1 MKTNIAANRVQKQK
15 TLKSSIN
22 CSGVGLHSGDNVI
35 MTLHPAEPGAG
46 IVFRRTDV
54 AGKGAII
61 PATWE
66 YAIESPL
73 CTTLVKDDVKIGTI
87 EHLMSALAGF
97 GIDNC
102 YIDINACEV
111 PVMDGSS
118 SPFVFLIECAGIVE
132 QNAPKRAIRILK
144 EVCDEEANRA
154 GTLSPNECFSVSFE
168 IDFESQAIGHQE
180 LYMEVHPD
188 RYKQEVS
195 RARTFGFL
203 HEADQL
209 RKMGLAR
216 GGSLDNAIVID
227 GDKIM
232 NEGGL
237 RYANE
242 FVRHKVLDSIG
253 DLYLAGAPIIGHY
266 HGIRT
271 GHAQTY
277 RLVKK
282 LLSDNSAWEWVTL
295 PIESPTESIVTR
307 GASFA
312 APERAV
318 AASV

>member
-1 MKTNIAANRVQKQK
+1 MKTNITANHVQKQK
-15 TLKSSIN
+15 TLKSPIN
-22 CSGVGLHSGDNVI
+22 CSGVGLHSGDNVN

-54 AGKGAII
+54 AGKGVVI

-73 CTTLVKDDVKIGTI
+73 CTTLVKDGVKIATI

-118 SPFVFLIECAGIVE
+118 SPFVFLIECAGVIE

-144 EVCDEEANRA
+144 EVCDDEKGTRS
-154 GTLSPNECFSVSFE
+154 GTLSPAESFSVSFE
-168 IDFESQAIGHQE
+168 IDFESQAIGRQE
-180 LYMEVHPD
+180 LFMEVTPD
-188 RYKQEVS
+188 HYKQEVS

-203 HEADQL
+203 QEVDQL

-227 GDKIM
+227 GDTVM

-242 FVRHKVLDSIG
+242 FVRHKILDSIG
-253 DLYLAGAPIIGHY
+253 DLYLAGAPIVGHY
-266 HGIRT
+266 HGDRT

-295 PIESPTESIVTR
+295 PVAEKASR
-307 GASFA
+307 GAAFSV
-312 APERAV
+312 PEKAV

>member
-1 MKTNIAANRVQKQK
+1 MKTNTSANRVLKQK
-15 TLKSSIN
+15 TLKSAIN
-22 CSGVGLHSGDNVI
+22 CSGVGLHSGDNVV
-35 MTLHPAEPGAG
+35 MTLHPAEPGSG
-46 IVFRRTDV
+46 IVFHRTDV

-102 YIDINACEV
+102 RIDINACEV

-118 SPFVFLIECAGIVE
+118 SPFVFLIECAGVVE

-144 EVCDEEANRA
+144 EVRDDEETRS
-154 GTLSPNECFSVSFE
+154 GILSPAEGFSVSFE
-168 IDFESQAIGHQE
+168 IDFDTQAIGHQE
-180 LYMEVHPD
+180 LFMEVRPD
-188 RYKQEVS
+188 HYKQEVS

-227 GDKIM
+227 GDTIM

-237 RYANE
+237 RYGNE
-242 FVRHKVLDSIG
+242 FVRHKILDSIG
-253 DLYLAGAPIIGHY
+253 DLFLAGAPIIGHY
-266 HGIRT
+266 HGIKS

-277 RLVKK
+277 RLVKQ
-282 LLSDNSAWEWVTL
+282 LLSDNSAWEWATL
-295 PIESPTESIVTR
+295 PTNESNIPVNSSYV
-307 GASFA
+307 